1 MDACL
6 DETISTLKFAE
17 RARQMMTKPVRK
29 PKRRMEK
36 KASERKPRPSPAEKR
51 PERWLE
57 QKALERKM
65 RLSLAG
71 SEVGDGTP
79 VERRR

>member
-6 DETISTLKFAE
+6 DETISTLKFVE
-17 RARQMMTKPVRK
+17 KARQMTTKPVRK
-29 PKRRMEK
+29 AKRRMEK
-36 KASERKPRPSPAEKR
+36 KASERNPHLSPAEKR

-65 RLSLAG
+65 RLSLAS
-71 SEVGDGTP
+71 SEVGDRTP